1 MQSLKMHGLVLL
13 GCLCLVLP
21 GVRSGETCYDGVGG
35 NLGTGDRASGHN
47 LQWTKV
53 EKLRIREHVFIFLDS
68 TPLPPLTLA
77 FGYLLNG

>member
-53 EKLRIREHVFIFLDS
+53 EKTSNQGTCFYFPGQYTPPPPSLLHLDI
-68 TPLPPLTLA
+68 
-77 FGYLLNG
+77 Y